1 MTALVELRG
10 AAFGYGGRV
19 VVGGVDLAI
28 EPGAFLGIVGPNGSG
43 KTTLFRGI
51 LGLLPPL
58 AGTVARSTRAI
69 GYVPQRETL
78 DPLYPLNVREVVEM
92 GAYGRARSG
101 RGLATAEREAARAA
115 IARVGLAEHERALF
129 AALSGG
135 QRQRALVARAL
146 LVRPELLVLDEPTS
160 GVDRTAE
167 RAILALLR
175 ELHEREGMSILLVS
189 HQLALVREAAL
200 EVLWVAGG
208 RVQRGSPS
216 ELLEAKNLDRL
227 FAGAS
232 RPAVDPGGR
241 VET

>member
-28 EPGAFLGIVGPNGSG
+28 EPGAFLGIVGPNGAG

-51 LGLLPPL
+51 LGLVPPL
-58 AGTVARSTRAI
+58 EGSVTRSARAI

-78 DPLYPLNVREVVEM
+78 DALYPLTVREAVEM
-92 GAYGRARSG
+92 GAFGRARPG
-101 RGLATAEREAARAA
+101 RRLAAREREAARAA

-129 AALSGG
+129 ASLSGG

-146 LVRPELLVLDEPTS
+146 LVRPDLLVLDEPTS

-167 RAILALLR
+167 REILALLR
-175 ELHEREGMSILLVS
+175 ELHERERMAILLVS
-189 HQLALVREAAL
+189 HQLALVREAVG

-208 RVQRGSPS
+208 RVERGTPA
-216 ELLEAKNLDRL
+216 ELLDAANLDRL

-232 RPAVDPGGR
+232 DGEPGARTPA
-241 VET
+241 